1 MDNKVSFD
9 ISWQTLWRIF
19 VFALGVVVLYFAR
32 DAVSVF
38 LAAIV
43 IALGLD
49 PIVTFLE
56 ERRVSRLFGTLAI
69 FLAALLILSVTI
81 YFVVPVMIVEASSFI
96 EDFNK
101 IISALF
107 GVGLPKAVIQ
117 NLGANLDKALGYL
130 NAANISVT
138 GAISTIVSKVVL
150 ILATILISFY
160 LSVEKD
166 GPEKLL
172 KLILP
177 NTYERTILG
186 VFNRFKIKIR
196 RWFGAQ
202 LALSLLMGVLVS
214 VGLWLL
220 GVRYFL
226 VLGLLAAVFEIVP
239 IIGPVL
245 SGAVIFLV
253 AIGDSLSLGLYSLL
267 FAFLLQQFENH
278 ILIPVIMGRAM
289 RVHPVIVIVSLLAG
303 AEVAGFVG
311 ILLSVPIAVLAQETL
326 NFIVERKSLKRPLD
340 I

>member
-9 ISWQTLWRIF
+9 VSWQTLWRIF
-19 VFALGVVVLYFAR
+19 VFALGIVVLYFAR
-32 DAVSVF
+32 EAVSVF

-49 PIVTFLE
+49 PIVSFLE
-56 ERRVSRLFGTLAI
+56 ERRVSRLLGTLAI
-69 FLAALLILSVTI
+69 FLTGLLILSAVV
-81 YFVVPVMIVEASSFI
+81 YFVVPVLIVEAGSFL
-96 EDFNK
+96 EEFNK
-101 IISALF
+101 IISVIF
-107 GVGLPKAVIQ
+107 GVGLPKTVIQ
-117 NLGANLDKALGYL
+117 NLGANLDKALNYL

-138 GAISTIVSKVVL
+138 GAISTIVSKAVL
-150 ILATILISFY
+150 VLATLLISFY
-160 LSVEKD
+160 LSAEKD
-166 GPEKLL
+166 GPERLL
-172 KLILP
+172 RLILP
-177 NTYERTILG
+177 NTYEKSILT

-202 LALSLLMGVLVS
+202 LALSLLMGALVS

-278 ILIPVIMGRAM
+278 ILIPVVMGRAM

-303 AEVAGFVG
+303 TEVAGFVG
-311 ILLSVPIAVLAQETL
+311 ILLSVPIAVIAQETL
-326 NFIVERKSLKRPLD
+326 SYLVEKKSQKRPLD